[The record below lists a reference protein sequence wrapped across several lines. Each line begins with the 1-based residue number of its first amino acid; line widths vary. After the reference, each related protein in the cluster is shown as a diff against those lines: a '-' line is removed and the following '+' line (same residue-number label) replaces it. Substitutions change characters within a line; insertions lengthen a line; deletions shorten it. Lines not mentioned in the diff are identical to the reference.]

1 MRAVSDFDLRLFTV
15 FRTVVDCGGLSASQS
30 ILDMS
35 LSNIS
40 THLANLE
47 KRVGF
52 KVCHRGR
59 SGFRLTS
66 GGTEL
71 YSSITELFV
80 SIDEF
85 RSKTWL
91 TKKRIGRELSLG
103 IVDGLISEHQFKLQR
118 AIHKLGLIDDD
129 ILIRIDVLSPD
140 KLKSSLA
147 NGDVDFIVGP
157 TSIASESVVIKEAFH
172 ERMTLFCSAQHALA
186 DKKTQKDKI
195 FNQDDK
201 FGFVSRG
208 YLRESLQPA
217 FIPNFETAAIV
228 HSMEAAAML
237 ILSGKYIGYLP
248 DHYAKTWEDL
258 NEMVRIMPDVTS
270 HVVPF
275 GLMYRRD
282 HKLPLPAKLLLEYLK
297 PSIAPT
303 ENSQNP
309 PAA

>member
-15 FRTVVDCGGLSASQS
+15 FKTVVEYGGLSASQS
-30 ILDMS
+30 ALNMS

-59 SGFRLTS
+59 SGFKLTP

-71 YSSITELFV
+71 YSSIAELFQ

-85 RSKTWL
+85 RSKTSL

-103 IVDGLISEHQFKLQR
+103 IVDGLISEHQFKLQS
-118 AIHKLGLIDDD
+118 AIQKLGSINDD
-129 ILIRIDVLSPD
+129 IFIRIDVLSPD

-157 TSIASESVVIKEAFH
+157 ISIASESVLIKEAFH
-172 ERMTLFCSAQHALA
+172 ERMSLFCSQQHILA
-186 DKKTQKDKI
+186 DREMQKEKI
-195 FNQDDK
+195 FNQDYK
-201 FGFVSRG
+201 FEFVSRG

-217 FIPNFETAAIV
+217 FIPNLETAAVV
-228 HSMEAAAML
+228 HTMEAAAML

-248 DHYAKTWEDL
+248 DHFAKKWEDT
-258 NEMVRIMPDVTS
+258 NEMVRILPDVTS

-282 HKLPLPAKLLLEYLK
+282 HKLPLPAKLLLEYLLS
-297 PSIAPT
+297 SIT
-303 ENSQNP
+303 S
-309 PAA
+309 AAKYSH